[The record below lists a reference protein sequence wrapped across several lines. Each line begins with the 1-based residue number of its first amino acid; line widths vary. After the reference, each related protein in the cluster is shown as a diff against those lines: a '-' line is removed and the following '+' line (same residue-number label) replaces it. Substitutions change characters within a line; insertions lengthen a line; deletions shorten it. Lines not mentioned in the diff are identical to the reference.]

1 MTDKTNLR
9 AFALFAIIG
18 VLCIIAAACA
28 TVKHDLNTMSGA
40 FATCER
46 ADLGAEV
53 NTAGTTLLADVAAI
67 IIGDAATLEAD
78 LTALAA
84 KAGLESVQCAIAA
97 VEAVTEAKPAASGA
111 VSASL
116 PLPGAARADV
126 WSRSQRAAVAK

>member
-40 FATCER
+40 FATCEK
-46 ADLGAEV
+46 ADLGAAV
-53 NTAGTTLLADVAAI
+53 DASGTTLLADVAAI
-67 IIGDAATLEAD
+67 IIGNAATLEAD

-84 KAGLESVQCAIAA
+84 KAGLESVQCAIVA

-116 PLPGAARADV
+116 PLPGAIRADA
-126 WSRSQRAAVAK
+126 WSRGQRP